1 VALTWATLTTE
12 VLSSKTLTRIVPLV
26 AGVAVGSGVG
36 EASGVAVAVGVGVG
50 VGSGVAVGVG
60 VGVALG
66 SGDALGSVSGEG
78 LVLTAGEGESSG
90 PLGVAVLLGL
100 QALNSDRVHR
110 VARVTGKRSLAD
122 IMLCIMR
129 ASYGLYF

>member
-1 VALTWATLTTE
+1 M
-12 VLSSKTLTRIVPLV
+12 
-26 AGVAVGSGVG
+26 GVAVGAGLGVGVGLDIGSGVGVVSGLDVGVEVDIGSGVG
-36 EASGVAVAVGVGVG
+36 E
-50 VGSGVAVGVG
+50 GSG
-60 VGVALG
+60 VGVALALTEG
-66 SGDALGSVSGEG
+66 GDGVLSVPVGG
-78 LVLTAGEGESSG
+78 D
-90 PLGVAVLLGL
+90 VLLGL